1 MQVRPWHV
9 RMCRASVGAVGTKR
23 DAGPFFMKNL
33 EMAVQSRGS
42 VQAAISENR
51 MWFIILGVLLI
62 ILGVAAIAFPLM
74 TTIAAKIFLGWL
86 FLIGG
91 VVQIIHAFSTRQRSE
106 FFFELLIGVLY
117 LIAGGWLAFVPLT
130 GILTLTVLLAG
141 LFIALGVLEAGMAFR
156 MRPHAGWVWMLI
168 AGIAALALG
177 VLILAHLPSSAAW
190 AIGLLVG
197 IKLIMSGFA
206 YLFLPMAVARTV

>member
-1 MQVRPWHV
+1 
-9 RMCRASVGAVGTKR
+9 
-23 DAGPFFMKNL
+23 
-33 EMAVQSRGS
+33 MAVQSRGS

-91 VVQIIHAFSTRQRSE
+91 VVQIIHAFSTRQWSE
-106 FFFELLIGVLY
+106 FFFDLLIGVLY
-117 LIAGGWLAFVPLT
+117 LIAGGWLAFFPLT

-141 LFIALGVLEAGMAFR
+141 LFISLGVLEAGMAFR

-168 AGIAALALG
+168 AGIAALAVG

-190 AIGLLVG
+190 AIGLLVRFG
-197 IKLIMSGFA
+197 
-206 YLFLPMAVARTV
+206 PP